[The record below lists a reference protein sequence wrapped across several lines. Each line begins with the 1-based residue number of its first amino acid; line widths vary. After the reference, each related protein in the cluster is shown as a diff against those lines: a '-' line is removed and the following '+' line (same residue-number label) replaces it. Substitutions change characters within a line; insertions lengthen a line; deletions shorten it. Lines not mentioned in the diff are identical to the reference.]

1 MHACHSRK
9 SSRKENVSVQP
20 GRKKRLTHERQ
31 YNFIILIKGIFKLLP
46 EATSCKEIYDKD
58 M

>member
-1 MHACHSRK
+1 MFQFSQ
-9 SSRKENVSVQP
+9 EE
-20 GRKKRLTHERQ
+20 KKKTKTHERQ